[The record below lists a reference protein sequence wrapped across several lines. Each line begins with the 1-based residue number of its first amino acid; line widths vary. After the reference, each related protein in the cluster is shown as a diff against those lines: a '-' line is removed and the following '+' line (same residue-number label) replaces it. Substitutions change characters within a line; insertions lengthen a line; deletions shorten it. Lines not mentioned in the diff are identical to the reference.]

1 MFNINDNDLIK
12 KIIDSKTDEQCVIPL
27 YIKIFNN
34 TYSLLEINDIKDFS
48 PSIFKLGFGISSSIF
63 NHNSYISDNIQSF
76 QNYRIFTVYDDN
88 NQVNVNYYVFESNY
102 VDNEDVSDTCKQIND
117 YIELIGNHIDNN
129 VKIKKKE
136 LINKLIKE
144 GSIE

>member
-48 PSIFKLGFGISSSIF
+48 PSIFKLGFGTSSSIF